1 MKFISEQIGMIAGDE
16 IAHNTVAN
24 APKFS
29 MLVTKIQ
36 KLVTTLVTRTLRYI
50 TTLCIVQLNNAL
62 ETTLQ
67 TLQTEYV
74 NIHNLGHCRS

>member
-1 MKFISEQIGMIAGDE
+1 MKFISEQIGMIAAHE

-50 TTLCIVQLNNAL
+50 TTLCIVQLNNTL

-74 NIHNLGHCRS
+74 NIHHLGHCRS